1 MSPPPITPTIEVA
14 VNRVVVAVISSE
26 VDVPSAVVQ
35 VIISVIV
42 SVTSA
47 VRLCE
52 VQVS

>member
-1 MSPPPITPTIEVA
+1 MIPPMLVDTYW
-14 VNRVVVAVISSE
+14 VVVAVMSSE